1 MSHFENGELFAADGE
16 LLRIASMSKAPY
28 NILDGKCQLIKISGN
43 TYSWVLSKDGTK
55 ERKFTFIVSKDS
67 DIKCSVRD
75 GKFTITYRN
84 KKNPGNNTTQ
94 LIGELKDKTLGTV
107 LQQKID
113 EIKRSNLNGYHN
125 NSRLNETS
133 TATQTGMNFAS
144 PTCSE
149 NYISSSIQHS
159 SKKRKCQI
167 TDQILRQGEANTTF
181 NLTGKEENQKC
192 NDQIFGELIV
202 SSLSNLPE
210 SDTKEELKISIQ
222 QLILQA
228 KRNYNN
234 VTTDHQATLL
244 Y

>member
-1 MSHFENGELFAADGE
+1 MSQFENGEIFAADGD
-16 LLRIASMSKAPY
+16 LLKITSMSKAPY

-84 KKNPGNNTTQ
+84 KKKSGNNTTQ

-113 EIKRSNLNGYHN
+113 EIKRSNLNVYHK

-133 TATQTGMNFAS
+133 TATQTGMNFTS

-149 NYISSSIQHS
+149 NYISSSIQHIS
-159 SKKRKCQI
+159 NKRKCF
-167 TDQILRQGEANTTF
+167 TDQISQQDEANTAF
-181 NLTGKEENQKC
+181 NLMGKEGNQKC

-202 SSLSNLPE
+202 SSLYNLPE

-234 VTTDHQATLL
+234 DTTDHQATLL

>member
-28 NILDGKCQLIKISGN
+28 NILDGKCQLIKNSGN

-67 DIKCSVRD
+67 DIKCSVRE

-84 KKNPGNNTTQ
+84 KKNSGNNTTQ

-113 EIKRSNLNGYHN
+113 EIKRSNLNVYHK

-133 TATQTGMNFAS
+133 TATQTGMNFTS

-149 NYISSSIQHS
+149 NYISSSIQHIS
-159 SKKRKCQI
+159 NKRKCF
-167 TDQILRQGEANTTF
+167 TDQISQQDEANTAF
-181 NLTGKEENQKC
+181 NLMGKEGNQKC

-202 SSLSNLPE
+202 SSLYNLPE

-228 KRNYNN
+228 KRNHNN
-234 VTTDHQATLL
+234 DTTDHQATLL

>member
-67 DIKCSVRD
+67 DIKCSVRE

-84 KKNPGNNTTQ
+84 KKNSGNSTTQ

-113 EIKRSNLNGYHN
+113 EIKRSNLNVYHK

-133 TATQTGMNFAS
+133 TATQTGMNFTS

-149 NYISSSIQHS
+149 NYISSSIQHIS
-159 SKKRKCQI
+159 NKRKCF
-167 TDQILRQGEANTTF
+167 TDQISQQDEANTAF
-181 NLTGKEENQKC
+181 NLMGKEGNQKC

-202 SSLSNLPE
+202 SSLYNLPE

-228 KRNYNN
+228 KRNHNN
-234 VTTDHQATLL
+234 DTTDHQATLL